1 MKITPTTTDERVLLA
16 LEGRLDASWSETVA
30 AALEEAIRSGRPRIE
45 LDLTAVS
52 FISSVGIG
60 VIVRANGRFRAVK
73 GVLAIT
79 AASDA
84 VREML
89 RISKLDFLVQTGAP
103 VAKPAHA
110 TTTRFGSGWTGE
122 FESLAPAAERASIEF
137 TRAGTVTLDA
147 GTLALGHFALAGS
160 ADDARGHF
168 GEGLAA
174 GGTVA
179 VAPAGAPR
187 PDCLASSPDGKKP
200 DHYVSFIARDAIVA
214 RGRPALHGTFER
226 AQGERLHLRAFAAA
240 LCEAAGSAVAFVAI
254 GECDGALGAWAR
266 VSPDG
271 WARPVSEMSADEM
284 RTHLRFAGEPM
295 HAGESLAVVAI
306 ACPRALEST
315 LPAEIRANL
324 VDHGALLLHAHAA
337 IVSYR
342 PVPRSTRDI
351 LATGALLA
359 EQPLR
364 AVMHCLHLD
373 PQLEDASG
381 HALETAF
388 VRGSFWAMR
397 IGGAR

>member
-45 LDLTAVS
+45 LDLAAVS

-122 FESLAPAAERASIEF
+122 FESLAPTAERASIEF
-137 TRAGTVTLDA
+137 TRAATVTLDA

-200 DHYVSFIARDAIVA
+200 DHFVSFIARDAIVA

-226 AQGERLHLRAFAAA
+226 AQGERLHLRAFGAA

-271 WARPVSEMSADEM
+271 WARPVAEMSADEM

-306 ACPRALEST
+306 ACPRDHAGT
-315 LPAEIRANL
+315 LPAEVRTNL
-324 VDHGALLLHAHAA
+324 VDDGALLMHAHAA

>member
-1 MKITPTTTDERVLLA
+1 MKITPNTTDERVLLS
-16 LEGRLDASWSETVA
+16 LEGRLDASWSDTVA

-45 LDLTAVS
+45 LDLAAVS

-60 VIVRANGRFRAVK
+60 VILRANARFRAVK

-79 AASDA
+79 SASEA

-89 RISKLDFLVQTGAP
+89 RIAKLDFLL
-103 VAKPAHA
+103 HA
-110 TTTRFGSGWTGE
+110 TAAAPKASHPTTKFGNGWSGE
-122 FESLAPAAERASIEF
+122 FEALAPAGDRAQIEF
-137 TRAGTVTLDA
+137 VRAATVTLDA

-179 VAPAGAPR
+179 VAPASAPR
-187 PDCLASSPDGKKP
+187 PDCLASSADGRRP
-200 DHYVSFIARDAIVA
+200 DHFVSFIARDALVV
-214 RGRPALHGTFER
+214 RGRPALQGTFER
-226 AQGERLHLRAFAAA
+226 TPVDRLPLRALARA
-240 LCEAAGSAVAFVAI
+240 LCDAAGSAVAFTAI

-266 VSPDG
+266 ISPDA
-271 WARPVSEMSADEM
+271 WARPVSQMSPDEM
-284 RTHLRFAGEPM
+284 RAHLRFAGEPM
-295 HAGESLAVVAI
+295 HAGESLAVVVV
-306 ACPRALEST
+306 ACPKELAGT
-315 LPAEIRANL
+315 LPAEIAANL
-324 VDHGALLLHAHAA
+324 VDSGPLLMHAHAA
-337 IVSYR
+337 VVSYR

-364 AVMHCLHLD
+364 AVMHALHLD
-373 PQLEDASG
+373 EAGGAAP
-381 HALETAF
+381 ETCF

>member
-1 MKITPTTTDERVLLA
+1 MKITPTITEDRVQIV
-16 LEGRLDASWSETVA
+16 LEGRLDASWSDTVA

-45 LDLTAVS
+45 LELSAVS

-60 VIVRANGRFRAVK
+60 VIVRANARFRAVK

-79 AASDA
+79 TASDA

-89 RISKLDFLVQTGAP
+89 RISKLDFLVHAGAP
-103 VAKPAHA
+103 VARVQHA
-110 TTTRFGSGWTGE
+110 TTRFGRGWTGE
-122 FESLAPAAERASIEF
+122 LEQIAPASDRAVVEF
-137 TRAGTVTLDA
+137 IRAGGVTLDA
-147 GTLALGHFALAGS
+147 GTLALGHFALAGG

-187 PDCLASSPDGKKP
+187 PDCLASSPDGKRP
-200 DHYVSFIARDAIVA
+200 DHFVSFVARDALVV

-226 AQGERLHLRAFAAA
+226 TPIDRIALRAFASE
-240 LCEAAGSAVAFVAI
+240 LCAAAGTAVAFVAI

-271 WARPVSEMSADEM
+271 WSRPVAEMGADEM

-295 HAGESLAVVAI
+295 HAGESLAVVVF
-306 ACPRALEST
+306 ACPLELAST
-315 LPAEIRANL
+315 LPAEVRANL
-324 VDHGALLLHAHAA
+324 GDHGGLLMHAHAA
-337 IVSYR
+337 VVSYR

-351 LATGALLA
+351 LAAGALLA

-364 AVMHCLHLD
+364 AVMHCLHVGGEGT
-373 PQLEDASG
+373 QSV
-381 HALETAF
+381 ETCF

>member
-16 LEGRLDASWSETVA
+16 LEGRLDASWSEMVA

-89 RISKLDFLVQTGAP
+89 RISKLDFLVHASTP
-103 VAKPAHA
+103 VAKAVHA
-110 TTTRFGSGWTGE
+110 TTRFGSGWTGE
-122 FESLAPAAERASIEF
+122 FESLVPVTERATIEF
-137 TRAGTVTLDA
+137 TRAASITLDA

-160 ADDARGHF
+160 REDATGHF

-187 PDCLASSPDGKKP
+187 PDCLASSPDGRKP
-200 DHYVSFIARDAIVA
+200 DHFVSFIARDALVA

-226 AQGERLHLRAFAAA
+226 ASSSRLPLRALASD
-240 LCEAAGSAVAFVAI
+240 LCNAAGSAVALVAI
-254 GECDGALGAWAR
+254 GECDGAIGAWAR
-266 VSPDG
+266 ISPDG
-271 WARPVSEMSADEM
+271 WARPVAEMGADEM
-284 RTHLRFAGEPM
+284 RMHLRFAGEPM

-306 ACPRALEST
+306 ACPRDLAHT
-315 LPAEIRANL
+315 LPDEVRANL
-324 VDHGALLLHAHAA
+324 IDHGGLLLHAHAA
-337 IVSYR
+337 TVSYR
-342 PVPRSTRDI
+342 PVPRSTRDL

-373 PQLEDASG
+373 EPG
-381 HALETAF
+381 GPALETAF